1 MHLRVAVD
9 TATMEA
15 SYHAGDLGEW
25 WSSSE
30 DGTQGWFR
38 TLSKEK
44 ENIRRNLAFKGF
56 GFSVRCI
63 VDDAD
68 TCFDPDGDGVCPED
82 EISGCTDETACNYDA
97 EATHDDGSCIPTQE
111 AGSSCDDGD
120 DNTFNDAWDAERAS
134 CAGTPAVAED
144 GSGPCEGALTV
155 NYHGYDYLLVEIGEQ
170 CWFAENLRNEHYA
183 NGEAIPGDLSD
194 GEWNSTTNGAMTVY
208 GEGTSTVYNGSDD
221 EVSNLTD
228 YGRLYNWYAVDD
240 ARGLCPSGWHVP
252 TDGEFMTLEMELGM
266 SESEANGTD
275 WRGTDQ
281 GTQMKSSPEDSPSWN
296 GTNSSG
302 FSGLAGGNRYYDG
315 DFYSGGNLGCFW
327 SASAGGTYAWGRE
340 LGGGYTEVFRNNYY
354 LRHGFSVRC
363 LKIVTDTCFD
373 PDSDGV
379 CPEDEISGCIDET
392 ACNYN
397 AEATHDDGSCI
408 PSQEAGSSCDDGD
421 DNTFNDAWDA
431 ESCMCAGTPAVAE
444 DGSGPCEGVGT
455 VTYHGYE
462 YQLVEIGDQCWF
474 AENLRTELYSNGDEV
489 PNLPQGAD
497 WQAATNDGSGAW
509 VYFSN
514 NPDSGETFGKLYNWY
529 VTVDERGICPTSWH
543 VPENAEWSVLV
554 DHYGGAEIAAIEL
567 KGNYSD
573 EWFGNGTSGFNA
585 LPGGFR
591 DWGNSVF
598 FLQGTSG
605 DWWTSSNQGAG
616 FWRGMDSNSNNVHNA
631 LYGRAMG
638 NSIRCLKD

>member
-1 MHLRVAVD
+1 M
-9 TATMEA
+9 
-15 SYHAGDLGEW
+15 
-25 WSSSE
+25 
-30 DGTQGWFR
+30 
-38 TLSKEK
+38 
-44 ENIRRNLAFKGF
+44 
-56 GFSVRCI
+56 
-63 VDDAD
+63 
-68 TCFDPDGDGVCPED
+68 
-82 EISGCTDETACNYDA
+82 
-97 EATHDDGSCIPTQE
+97 
-111 AGSSCDDGD
+111 
-120 DNTFNDAWDAERAS
+120 
-134 CAGTPAVAED
+134 
-144 GSGPCEGALTV
+144 
-155 NYHGYDYLLVEIGEQ
+155 
-170 CWFAENLRNEHYA
+170 
-183 NGEAIPGDLSD
+183 
-194 GEWNSTTNGAMTVY
+194 
-208 GEGTSTVYNGSDD
+208 GTSTVEATSV
-221 EVSNLTD
+221 VS
-228 YGRLYNWYAVDD
+228 GRLRQAGLTLGAVY
-240 ARGLCPSGWHVP
+240 WV
-252 TDGEFMTLEMELGM
+252 
-266 SESEANGTD
+266 
-275 WRGTDQ
+275 
-281 GTQMKSSPEDSPSWN
+281 
-296 GTNSSG
+296 
-302 FSGLAGGNRYYDG
+302 
-315 DFYSGGNLGCFW
+315 
-327 SASAGGTYAWGRE
+327 GGTLR
-340 LGGGYTEVFRNNYY
+340 VFRNNYY